1 MDISSDGKLLAYAT
15 RDRPVIKIHSLL
27 EDRLLAELA
36 GHNMVLR
43 SINFSPDGERIASC
57 SIGYGPI
64 LLWDTVNWQQVA
76 NFPPTPGFISPD
88 AKFLRDG
95 TNLVICESSLDT
107 ADHNIRVLKAP
118 PLAEILSPKNKS
130 NR

>member
-1 MDISSDGKLLAYAT
+1 MAISPDGKLLAYAT
-15 RDRPVIKIHSLL
+15 RDRPIIKIHSLL
-27 EDRLLAELA
+27 EDRPLAELA

-43 SINFSPDGERIASC
+43 SIDFSPDGERIASS

-64 LLWDTVNWQQVA
+64 LLWDTAKWQQVA

-88 AKFLRDG
+88 AKFLRNG
-95 TNLVICESSLDT
+95 ENLVINEASLDT

-118 PLAEILSPKNKS
+118 PLAEILNSKNEPD
-130 NR
+130 R

>member
-1 MDISSDGKLLAYAT
+1 YAT
-15 RDRPVIKIHSLL
+15 RDRPIIKIHSLL
-27 EDRLLAELA
+27 KDRPLAELA

-43 SINFSPDGERIASC
+43 SIDFSPDGERIASC

-64 LLWDTVNWQQVA
+64 LLWETVKWQQVA

-88 AKFLRDG
+88 ARFLWNG
-95 TNLVICESSLDT
+95 NNLMINETSLDT

-118 PLAEILSPKNKS
+118 PLAEILNSKNEP